1 MEKSDSNKN
10 IIETKELSFS
20 YGNSDGNEGK
30 ISRISLTIP
39 KGKKTVFLGPNG
51 AGKSTLFLCLNGVN
65 RPDSGKL
72 FFAGK
77 EVKYDQKAL
86 SSLREKVVLV
96 FQNPDDQIFSATVE
110 EDVAFGPL
118 NLGLSR
124 DEVERRVDEAISW
137 VGIESLRGRPTTD
150 LSFGQRKRV
159 SLAGALAMKPEVI
172 IMDEPTAG
180 LDNEIVHE
188 LLELSDELNR
198 KGLTVAMSTHDIET
212 AYEWADEVRALE
224 KGRLVFSGKTGDF
237 FSDDELVH
245 RLGFLRPAPLVLD
258 KELELITGKKS
269 SPPSRSILEFSE
281 KVLSHKGR
289 HGKITLVPVLEDG
302 GKIPA
307 NHNRSGI
314 YGSVARRISKKGL
327 LDVHYRF
334 HAIEKAVFEA
344 RRGGDFT
351 IFSEGILLPL
361 IREKLLRLCPKA
373 RVETGR

>member
-1 MEKSDSNKN
+1 MKKAEN
-10 IIETKELSFS
+10 IIETKGLSFS
-20 YGNSDGNEGK
+20 YGNLYGDEGK
-30 ISRISLTIP
+30 ISEISLAIP

-51 AGKSTLFLCLNGVN
+51 AGKSTLFLCLTGVN

-77 EVKYDQKAL
+77 EIKYDKKSL
-86 SSLREKVVLV
+86 SNLREKVVLV

-212 AYEWADEVRALE
+212 AYEWADEVRSLE
-224 KGRLVFSGKTGDF
+224 RGKLVFSGKTGDF

-269 SPPSRSILEFSE
+269 SLPSRSILEFSE
-281 KVLSHKGR
+281 KVFPHKGV

-302 GKIPA
+302 EKIPA

-314 YGSVARRISKKGL
+314 YGSVARRISKKGF

-334 HAIEKAVFEA
+334 HAIEKAIFEA

-361 IREKLLRLCPKA
+361 IREKLLRLCPMARIEVSGGKA
-373 RVETGR
+373 

>member
-1 MEKSDSNKN
+1 MKKAEN
-10 IIETKELSFS
+10 IIETKGLSFS
-20 YGNSDGNEGK
+20 YGNSDGDEGR
-30 ISRISLTIP
+30 ISKISLTIP

-72 FFAGK
+72 LFNES
-77 EVKYDQKAL
+77 EVKYDQKSL
-86 SSLREKVVLV
+86 EKLREKVVLV

-110 EDVAFGPL
+110 EDVAFGPM
-118 NLGLSR
+118 NLGLSKE
-124 DEVERRVDEAISW
+124 EVEKRVDEAISW
-137 VGIESLRGRPTTD
+137 VGIENLRNRPTTD

-188 LLELSDELNR
+188 LLELSDELNH

-224 KGRLVFSGKTGDF
+224 KGKLVFSGKTGDF

-245 RLGFLRPAPLVLD
+245 RLGFVRPAPLVLD
-258 KELELITGKKS
+258 REFELISGKKGVM
-269 SPPSRSILEFSE
+269 PSKSILEFSE
-281 KVLSHKGR
+281 KVFPYKGV
-289 HGKITLVPVLEDG
+289 HGKITLAPVLEDG
-302 GKIPA
+302 RKIKA
-307 NHNRSGI
+307 EHNRSGI
-314 YGSVARRISKKGL
+314 YGSVARRISKKGF

-334 HAIEKAVFEA
+334 HALEKAVFEA
-344 RRGGDFT
+344 KRGENFT

-361 IREKLLRLCPKA
+361 IEEKIRRLCPRARIEVSGGKA
-373 RVETGR
+373 